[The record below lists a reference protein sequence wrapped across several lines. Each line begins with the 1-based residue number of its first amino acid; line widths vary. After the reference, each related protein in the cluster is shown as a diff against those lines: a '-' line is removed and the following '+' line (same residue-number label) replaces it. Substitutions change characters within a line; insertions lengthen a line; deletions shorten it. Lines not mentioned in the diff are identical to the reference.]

1 MVHIHNRIHK
11 AVSVGFQDWC
21 HFPTLTKLTL
31 GAVYQK
37 CELAMVHKE
46 LMQCVALACWV
57 MAWSIQLTTP
67 SRMWWCRHLHGSLDT
82 TSSPLSCT
90 GTVSLPVAP
99 LLELWGM
106 LVLFIKGREELR
118 LPSNFQHVSR
128 GEMWHFKIWRCGQPV
143 PPLPF
148 SSGRKKAKNDTSK
161 NILTFVCT
169 KFQHKISL
177 RELEIVVLKLAA

>member
-99 LLELWGM
+99 LLECWC
-106 LVLFIKGREELR
+106 F
-118 LPSNFQHVSR
+118 SSR
-128 GEMWHFKIWRCGQPV
+128 GGRSSDYQVIFSMWAEGKCGTLKYEGVVSQYHHYLSVVVERRPKMTH
-143 PPLPF
+143 L
-148 SSGRKKAKNDTSK
+148 K
-161 NILTFVCT
+161 TF
-169 KFQHKISL
+169 
-177 RELEIVVLKLAA
+177 